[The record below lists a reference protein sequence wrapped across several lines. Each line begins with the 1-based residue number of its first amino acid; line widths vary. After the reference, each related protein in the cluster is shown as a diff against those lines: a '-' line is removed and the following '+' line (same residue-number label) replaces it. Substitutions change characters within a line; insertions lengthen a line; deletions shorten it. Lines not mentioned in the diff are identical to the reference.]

1 MHNVLHFP
9 YNLYGFMHFGV
20 CLSIPIHNDECLYK
34 LSGIVYEI
42 DTIIFIQGVLLDSI
56 MCYTLLCIMV
66 YDYKLV
72 MYKYTLKWAE
82 MADFMHI
89 YAI

>member
-1 MHNVLHFP
+1 MGMLFFALFCP
-9 YNLYGFMHFGV
+9 ILLLFMHFIV
-20 CLSIPIHNDECLYK
+20 CLSIPIHNDEYLSE

-56 MCYTLLCIMV
+56 ICYTLLCMMM

-72 MYKYTLKWAE
+72 MYKYTLEWAE
-82 MADFMHI
+82 MG
-89 YAI
+89 